1 MRVAYCTG
9 FWCTNIGNAFFSM
22 GVEYVLKGIL
32 GEENVTVV
40 NDIQTY
46 TTGYG
51 KRLYPD
57 NNQLEYLSKLD
68 VDYFVLAGPVLSKYF
83 LSLWERILIKLE
95 SRGIRCII
103 LSAGIMKMPE
113 ETIKECQSFFK
124 KHPPFILCSRDRKT
138 YDTFGNYA
146 DHAYDGICF
155 SFFAP
160 DYYHPAKINEKY
172 ITMNF
177 DKINEPLIWMS
188 READGSKFQFNG
200 DYFHVKHTDLV
211 SRLATKTD
219 RFTDAL
225 VYVTSFLPQKK
236 RADRI
241 GNYTVIRTDHRFHP
255 HFRKKIY
262 AQGNSFCADLPYGYL
277 ELYANSAL
285 TLSDRVHACAV
296 TLAFGHSAMLF
307 SETNRVGL
315 LERVG
320 AGDVSDQPVAVN
332 IKRLEREKDSM
343 VDWLKEKIIQ
353 I

>member
-1 MRVAYCTG
+1 MKVAYCTG
-9 FWCTNIGNAFFSM
+9 FWCTNIGNAFFSL
-22 GVEYVLKGIL
+22 GVEYVLKKIL
-32 GEENVTVV
+32 GDENVAVV

-57 NNQLEYLSKLD
+57 KNQLEYLSKLD
-68 VDYFVLAGPVLSKYF
+68 VDYIVLAGPVLSKYF
-83 LSLWERILIKLE
+83 LPLWERILIKLE

-103 LSAGIMKMPE
+103 LSAGMMKMPE
-113 ETIKECQSFFK
+113 DAIKECQNFFE
-124 KHPPFILCSRDRKT
+124 KHPPFIMCSRDKKT
-138 YDTFGNYA
+138 HDTFGKYA

-177 DKINEPLIWMS
+177 DKINEPLIWIDK
-188 READGSKFQFNG
+188 EKNGLTFQFNG
-200 DYFHVKHTDLV
+200 DHFHVKSTGLV
-211 SRLATKTD
+211 SKVAAKTD

-225 VYVTSFLPQKK
+225 VYATSFLHQKK
-236 RADRI
+236 RADII
-241 GNYTVIRTDHRFHP
+241 GDYTIIRTDHRFHP

-262 AQGNSFCADLPYGYL
+262 AQSNSFCADLPYGYL
-277 ELYANSAL
+277 ELYANSEL

-320 AGDVSDQPVAVN
+320 AEEISRHPIAINKSIID
-332 IKRLEREKDSM
+332 REKDAM
-343 VDWLKEKIIQ
+343 VSWLEDVIY
-353 I
+353 